1 MMRVP
6 PSRGASGYTYAA
18 FPGYRLHVDPL
29 QMRASDV
36 DRDAAITHLQVA
48 LEEGRLTTEEFTART
63 TTVFAAKTYAD
74 LRVPLSDLPIAQSDL
89 PSPSNK
95 SAAKTATTST
105 ASTASA
111 ALPTRGAV
119 RRTHTPVPLEVQRRR
134 SLIASMVALLTIFTG
149 AAIIATT
156 PMTDVYADSAYGYG
170 YGSAVVR
177 DEFGAAII
185 SEKAMFSE
193 GAEYGYEILRHN
205 GAAEVLRITAQYPD
219 AVIRVRIDVDGD
231 ETGPLR
237 SSSYRGVA
245 DVLLPAGSQPVE
257 ISVEGPWTYQ
267 VLPLDGEALA
277 P

>member
-1 MMRVP
+1 
-6 PSRGASGYTYAA
+6 
-18 FPGYRLHVDPL
+18 
-29 QMRASDV
+29 MRASDV

-48 LEEGRLTTEEFTART
+48 LEQGRLNTEEFNARAAAA
-63 TTVFAAKTYAD
+63 FEAKTYSE
-74 LRVPLSDLPIAQSDL
+74 LRQPLADLPIPQAEL
-89 PSPSNK
+89 PGPPSK
-95 SAAKTATTST
+95 APAKPSATTDS
-105 ASTASA
+105 S
-111 ALPTRGAV
+111 PRTRPNA
-119 RRTHTPVPLEVQRRR
+119 RRSHTPVPLEVQRRR
-134 SLIASMVALLTIFTG
+134 SLIASMVALFTIFTG

-156 PMTDVYADSAYGYG
+156 PMTDVYADSAYGYD

-193 GAEYGYEILRHN
+193 GAEYGYEILRHD
-205 GAAEVLRITAQYPD
+205 GEAEVLRITAKYPD
-219 AVIRVRIDVDGD
+219 AVIRVRIDVDGE

-267 VLPLDGEALA
+267 VLPLNGESLA

>member
-1 MMRVP
+1 
-6 PSRGASGYTYAA
+6 
-18 FPGYRLHVDPL
+18 
-29 QMRASDV
+29 MRASDV
-36 DRDAAITHLQVA
+36 DRDVALTHLRVA
-48 LEEGRLTTEEFTART
+48 MEQGRLSADEFNARASD
-63 TTVFAAKTYAD
+63 VFEAKTYAD
-74 LRVPLSDLPIAQSDL
+74 LREPLADLPIAPSEL
-89 PSPSNK
+89 PSPPSK
-95 SAAKTATTST
+95 APAPVTATTSRP
-105 ASTASA
+105 S
-111 ALPTRGAV
+111 PRQPRPV
-119 RRTHTPVPLEVQRRR
+119 VPLEVQRRR

-156 PMTDVYADSAYGYG
+156 PMTDVYADSAYGYD

-177 DEFGAAII
+177 DEFGAAIV

-193 GAEYGYEILRHN
+193 GAEYGYEILRHD
-205 GAAEVLRITAQYPD
+205 GEAELLRITAEYPD
-219 AVIRVRIDVDGD
+219 AVIRVRVDVDGE

-267 VLPLDGEALA
+267 VLPLTGESLT

>member
-1 MMRVP
+1 
-6 PSRGASGYTYAA
+6 
-18 FPGYRLHVDPL
+18 
-29 QMRASDV
+29 MRASDV
-36 DRDAAITHLQVA
+36 DRDVAITHLQSA
-48 LEEGRLTTEEFTART
+48 LEHGRLNTDEFNARAAA
-63 TTVFAAKTYAD
+63 VFEAKTYAD
-74 LRVPLSDLPIAQSDL
+74 LRLPLADLPIPQAEL
-89 PSPSNK
+89 PAPPSKSP
-95 SAAKTATTST
+95 ATTTPAKVS
-105 ASTASA
+105 S
-111 ALPTRGAV
+111 PTRARPNA
-119 RRTHTPVPLEVQRRR
+119 RRPQAPVPLEVQRRR
-134 SLIASMVALLTIFTG
+134 SLIASMVALMTIFTG
-149 AAIIATT
+149 AAIIAST
-156 PMTDVYADSAYGYG
+156 PMTDVYADSAYGYD

-193 GAEYGYEILRHN
+193 GAEYGYEVLRHD
-205 GAAEVLRITAQYPD
+205 GPAEVLRITAQYPD
-219 AVIRVRIDVDGD
+219 AVIRVRIDVDGE